1 MEEKENE
8 ETEAGQEPTENDPV
22 QEMTKV
28 LEEAKKDF
36 EKRLAETTATL
47 TKKIAERDKII
58 SDLVSGK
65 PQETQEED
73 FITKINKK
81 REENLKFI

>member
-8 ETEAGQEPTENDPV
+8 ETEAGQEPTEKDPV

-65 PQETQEED
+65 PQAQEEED